1 MDLKNSINTD
11 LRIDKYVLL
20 FVIGSMVSVS
30 NIFSQKKAIYAEE
43 IQAVKKFEKIYKPPT
58 NPIVFVG
65 SSSIRLW
72 KNIEKKFEKY
82 NVINKGLGG
91 AQVKDIICYA
101 DQLIFD
107 YNPSQIVLYIGEND
121 LKYPVNTAD
130 SIYENTKKLLSMI
143 RKKLPDVPIVYI
155 SIKPSPANDLYKE
168 KMVQINKLMKDYI
181 ERESNITFVDV
192 YKDMLTSNG
201 GYRHELFASDKL
213 HMKPE
218 GYKIWQRI
226 LKPYLLKRSY

>member
-1 MDLKNSINTD
+1 M
-11 LRIDKYVLL
+11 DKYVVL
-20 FVIGSMVSVS
+20 FIIGSLVSVS
-30 NIFSQKKAIYAEE
+30 NIFSQFKPIYAEE
-43 IQAVKKFEKIYKPPT
+43 IQAIKTFEKIYLPPK

-82 NVINKGLGG
+82 KVINKGLGG
-91 AQVKDIICYA
+91 AQVKDIIRYA

-107 YNPSQIVLYIGEND
+107 YKPSQIVLYIGEND
-121 LKYPVNTAD
+121 LKYPVNSSD
-130 SIYENTKKLLSMI
+130 SIFENTKKLLSMI
-143 RKKLPDVPIVYI
+143 REKMPDVPVVYI
-155 SIKPSPANDLYKE
+155 SIKPSPANDLYRN
-168 KMVQINKLMKDYI
+168 KMIQTNNLMRKYI
-181 ERESNITFVDV
+181 ETESNMTFVDV

-213 HMKPE
+213 HMKAE

-226 LKPYLLKRSY
+226 LKPYLLKQPR